1 MVFIKASL
9 AASLLALAPLATAHV
24 LLETPV
30 PYGAKTLNTNPLLED
45 GSDYPCKQRE
55 GVYEVSKVN
64 VMPIGQP
71 QTISFKGQATHG
83 GGTCQV
89 SLTTD
94 TPPTKDSVFRV
105 IKTIEGGCPSTNPGN
120 VGDDPFGHGADKFQ
134 FSIPNGIPTDKNYTM
149 AWTWFNKIGNREM
162 YMNCA
167 PITVPSG
174 SQRRSI
180 EDDILEERDMNMMNS
195 LPVMFRANIG
205 AMGNGCKT
213 DKSGT
218 VLGMPKANMGKN
230 VQRIGSEELHAP
242 IGNCGGVYGA
252 ARAAVEPEAAP
263 QAAPEAAPE
272 AAPQAAPAPQA
283 ASEPAPKSEP
293 EPAPE
298 SGPQY
303 IYPDSD
309 TPSASEEPAA
319 PAPTTMV
326 PVPSAPA
333 PQASTAAS
341 PPATSSAAAPP
352 APSAAAS
359 TPEQPASP
367 APIPGLKTGSCST
380 PGKSVCSPD
389 GQSWGTCDE
398 QKHVIFQKV
407 AEGTKCDP
415 ALGVLVHTRR
425 SRVYRRGHTF
435 RSHA

>member
-1 MVFIKASL
+1 MVSIKASL
-9 AASLLALAPLATAHV
+9 AASLLAVAPFATAHV

-30 PYGAKTLNTNPLLED
+30 PYGAETLNTNPLLAD
-45 GSDYPCKQRE
+45 GSDYPCKQRD
-55 GVYEVSKVN
+55 GVYAMTKLN

-83 GGTCQV
+83 GGTCQI

-94 TPPTKDSVFRV
+94 APPTKDSVFRV

-120 VGDDPFGHGADKFQ
+120 VGESPFGYGADKFQ
-134 FSIPNGIPTDKNYTM
+134 FSIPEGIPTDKNYTM
-149 AWTWFNKIGNREM
+149 AWTWFNKIGEREM

-180 EDDILEERDMNMMNS
+180 EDSILEERDMNMMNS

-205 AMGNGCKT
+205 AMGNGCET
-213 DKSGT
+213 DRSGR
-218 VLGMPKANMGKN
+218 VLGMPKENMGKE
-230 VQRIGSEELHAP
+230 VQRIGGEKLYAP

-263 QAAPEAAPE
+263 ETAPETASEPAPE
-272 AAPQAAPAPQA
+272 PAPQA
-283 ASEPAPKSEP
+283 ASEPAPKSAP

-298 SGPQY
+298 QAPQY
-303 IYPDSD
+303 IYPD
-309 TPSASEEPAA
+309 TPSPSEEPAA

-326 PVPSAPA
+326 PVPVAPKPETSAPM
-333 PQASTAAS
+333 
-341 PPATSSAAAPP
+341 ATSSAAAPP
-352 APSAAAS
+352 APSPAAPS
-359 TPEQPASP
+359 TEEPA
-367 APIPGLKTGSCST
+367 APPSIPGLNTASCPT

-389 GQSWGTCDE
+389 GQSWGTCDD
-398 QKHVIFQKV
+398 QNQVIFQKV
-407 AEGTKCDP
+407 AKGTTCDP
-415 ALGVLVHTRR
+415 ELGVLVHTRR
-425 SRVYRRGHTF
+425 SRIYRAHAF